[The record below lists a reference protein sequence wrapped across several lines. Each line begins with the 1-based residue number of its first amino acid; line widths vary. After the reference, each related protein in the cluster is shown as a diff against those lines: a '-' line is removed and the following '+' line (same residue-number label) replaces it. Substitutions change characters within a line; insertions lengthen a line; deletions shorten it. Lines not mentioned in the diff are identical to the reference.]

1 MANNTAFSA
10 PPKLLTAVDDV
21 RKVVVGGVDAH
32 RGPLVLPD
40 PVEREPLLRVL
51 LQEAAEEVEAGRRHR
66 PRVHQQAQDRLL
78 DAEER
83 VLKWG

>member
-32 RGPLVLPD
+32 RGPLVIPD
-40 PVEREPLLRVL
+40 SLQREPPLRVL
-51 LQEAAEEVEAGRRHR
+51 LQEAPEEHG
-66 PRVHQQAQDRLL
+66 
-78 DAEER
+78 
-83 VLKWG
+83 